1 MPRFLLFT
9 QCLQNDFVAPV
20 PAGRA
25 IPNQLHIGPAESH
38 RLVGDDPRTGPLGR
52 FLEAFYAGA
61 GPDHAAVHIRDW
73 HDEGDPAQAH
83 HLAHF
88 GRHCLKETPGA
99 RYLEPLEERAG
110 GNVATLTVNSTV
122 LNDFEGTDLSS
133 RIRSLVGSTPAR
145 DVVAGIIGVWT
156 DVKVQYLAYDLMTRL
171 GFEKIVLCSALCA
184 SRSRVRHFQA
194 LDFLSQNLA
203 VEVVDGIPAFLSRL
217 GIGAE
222 PARAPV
228 ARYGVRLEGDPVEG
242 EDADLARHLFRN
254 CRSVR
259 LKSLSG
265 GFSGAKVFRT
275 ESVDQEG
282 RREVPFVFKSDT
294 LEKIAKER
302 AAVERVEN
310 VLGTSAPA
318 MADFA
323 DLSTRGA
330 IKYFYASMHH
340 SPVET
345 LQAKLRR
352 AGTPQAV
359 EALFDQLWDDILV
372 RLSQSPVRDR
382 LQLFLHYQ
390 FRPEYARHT
399 TDRADALGRVAL
411 GLPDPR
417 RFYERVPELLKA
429 DPEDAPVAWVHGD
442 LNFANVLMDD
452 AGNSWLIDYFHT
464 GAAHALKDCAKLEND
479 LKFILL
485 PVPDE
490 AALKRMREYEE
501 FLLEQ
506 KGLDEP
512 VGALPAGLAKDEA
525 LARCHAGVRRIR
537 GWAREL
543 CAGVTSVKQYWI
555 ALLRYSAHTMGFEE
569 PDLLQRR
576 HAMIAT
582 CLAAER
588 LGRTA
593 VP

>member
-25 IPNQLHIGPAESH
+25 IPNQLHIGPAESR
-38 RLVGDDPRTGPLGR
+38 RLLGDDPRTGPLGR
-52 FLEAFYAGA
+52 FLAAFYRGA
-61 GPDHAAVHIRDW
+61 TADHAAVHIRDW
-73 HDEGDPAQAH
+73 HDAGDPAQAG

-88 GRHCLKETPGA
+88 GPHCLKGTRGA
-99 RYLEPLEERAG
+99 EYVEPLEELSG
-110 GNVATLTVNSTV
+110 GSVRTLTVDSTV
-122 LNDFEGTDLSS
+122 LNDFEGTDLAA
-133 RIRSLVGSTPAR
+133 RIRALVGTAPPR

-156 DVKVQYLAYDLMTRL
+156 DVKVQYLAYDLLTRL
-171 GFEKIVLCSALCA
+171 GFEHLVLCSALCA

-194 LDFLSQNLA
+194 LDFLAQNLA
-203 VEVVDGIPAFLSRL
+203 VEVVDGIPSFLARL
-217 GIGAE
+217 GIGADA
-222 PARAPV
+222 ARPPV
-228 ARYGVRLEGDPVEG
+228 APYGVRLEGDPVDG

-259 LKSLSG
+259 LRSLSG

-282 RREVPFVFKSDT
+282 RREVPFVFKSDS

-310 VLGTSAPA
+310 ILGTSAPA

-323 DLSTRGA
+323 DLATRGA

-340 SPVET
+340 SPVDT

-352 AGTPQAV
+352 APSPAAV
-359 EALFDQLWDDILV
+359 ETLFAQLWDDILV

-382 LQLFLHYQ
+382 LQLFQHYQ
-390 FRPEYARHT
+390 FRPGYAKNSV
-399 TDRADALGRVAL
+399 DRAEALGRAAM

-417 RFYERVPELLKA
+417 GFYDRVPEFLKR
-429 DPEDAPVAWVHGD
+429 DPQDAPVAWVHGD
-442 LNFANVLMDD
+442 LNYANVLMDD

-485 PVPDE
+485 PVGSRE
-490 AALKRMREYEE
+490 ALSRMRDYEE
-501 FLLEQ
+501 FLLSQ
-506 KGLDEP
+506 PSLDRP
-512 VGALPAGLAKDEA
+512 PGPLPASLSGDAA
-525 LARCHAGVRRIR
+525 LERCHAGVRCIR
-537 GWAREL
+537 GWAHEL
-543 CAGVTSVKQYWI
+543 CAGVTSMEHYLI
-555 ALLRYSAHTMGFEE
+555 ALLRYSAHTMGFDE
-569 PDLLQRR
+569 PDELQKK

-582 CLAAER
+582 CLAGER
-588 LGRTA
+588 LVRTA
-593 VP
+593 GA